1 MIDAISIIK
10 SSLSDFQFK
19 SVCRFL
25 PDLIFKFDEH
35 GIFQDFYP
43 VQEHLLAY
51 PREAIIGKSI
61 ADLFPPEIANPT
73 LQHIAT
79 AINTNVD
86 ISFRYSL
93 PLSGEQHYFEALI
106 VPASKRSAIA
116 FIKDVTSKR
125 KIEIETD
132 TRNRAIEESERKFRL
147 LAENLPGAVYLC
159 NNDEAFSMLYL
170 NEQVY
175 EITGYT
181 AHEFLSG
188 KINFALLYHHQD
200 APQVYKIV
208 EECLANKT
216 SFHLEYRIVH
226 KSGEIR
232 WLEEFGAGVF
242 IDDKLICLEGY
253 LQDITVRKEAEKK
266 ILEQNQALVK
276 TNAELDKFV
285 YSASHDLRSPLSSV
299 LGLINLAEKH
309 PMDDDL
315 RFFFKLIKDR
325 IFNLD
330 NFIKE
335 ITYYS
340 QNARLELEESE
351 INLLELVNECI
362 DGLKHAEDAHGLDF
376 QVEIPADYLMMA
388 DSRRLKVI
396 INNLISN
403 SIKYADKAKP
413 DRYLK
418 VKAFVSSTHH
428 GIVVEDN
435 GIGIEAQYQS
445 RIFDMFYRASEKSQ
459 GSGLGLYIVKETI
472 AKMNGFI
479 EVHSEITKGSVFTV
493 LLPKVVVN
501 R

>member
-1 MIDAISIIK
+1 MIDTISIIK

-35 GIFQDFYP
+35 GVFQDFYP
-43 VQEHLLAY
+43 VQDHLLAY
-51 PREAIIGKSI
+51 PPEAIIGKSI
-61 ADLFPPEIANPT
+61 SDLFPPDIAQPT
-73 LQHIAT
+73 LHHIAT
-79 AINTNVD
+79 AIETNSE
-86 ISFRYSL
+86 ISFHYSL
-93 PLSGEQHYFEALI
+93 PLGKEEHYFEALI
-106 VPASKRSAIA
+106 VPSNKKFAIA
-116 FIKDVTSKR
+116 FIKDVTAR
-125 KIEIETD
+125 RRIDIET
-132 TRNRAIEESERKFRL
+132 TSRNLAIEESERKFRL

-170 NEQVY
+170 NDQVF

-181 AHEFLSG
+181 AEEFLKG
-188 KINFALLYHHQD
+188 KINFALLYYHQD
-200 APQVYKIV
+200 APQVYKTV
-208 EECLANKT
+208 EECLAKKA

-232 WLEEFGAGVF
+232 WIEEFGAGVF
-242 IDDKLICLEGY
+242 NENKLICLEGY

-309 PMDDDL
+309 PMDEDL
-315 RFFFKLIKDR
+315 KFFFKLIKDR
-325 IFNLD
+325 IYNLD
-330 NFIKE
+330 SFIKE

-351 INLLELVNECI
+351 INLIELVTECV
-362 DGLKHAEDAHGLDF
+362 DGLKHAEEANGLAF
-376 QVEIPADYLMMA
+376 QLEIPKDFKLIT
-388 DSRRLKVI
+388 DSRRLKVV

-403 SIKYADKAKP
+403 SIKYADPAKP
-413 DRYLK
+413 HRYLK
-418 VKAFVSSTHH
+418 VKAATSQTHH
-428 GIVVEDN
+428 SIVVEDN
-435 GIGIEAQYQS
+435 GLGIEAQYQS

-479 EVHSEITKGSVFTV
+479 EVHSEITKGSEFTV
-493 LLPKVVVN
+493 LLPK
-501 R
+501 